1 MLVGAM
7 FFNLYYPIIEA
18 VLYWFIRW
26 FGRCRD
32 RSCNICP
39 GTDDPTKKT
48 SIQAYI
54 DMYAGP

>member
-1 MLVGAM
+1 M

-32 RSCNICP
+32 RSCNFCP